1 MTHPLTD
8 TMIRMYPKAAVLTNR
23 HPFGGTDMMAQSLA
37 SALTAVGYDPRIV
50 NQDDA
55 SLQALGSLLGDPDLR
70 LIITTG
76 TVPLS
81 LRVAGQPVWRAMR
94 PDVQFITYIVDA
106 WPYDHVRVAACRE
119 FERDWQRMPNLHLA
133 SLEGNDARLIGPRAH
148 HMPTGSYPAPWRVGP
163 KQHADRL
170 MVWGSANKELSV
182 TPVHDAFEDTLADNN
197 PWGLDPAR
205 RRTVAERLRHTTVTH
220 GLTAIADAMDMP
232 VGELVVEPAMVAL
245 CALDSTLK
253 RYRRVKVVK
262 ALRGLPVDIY
272 GENWGQHVGDEPSF
286 RLLTPNPNHNH
297 AFSYLCQH
305 YAGLVNFDPNFGDG
319 TNERAIS
326 ALAMGVAIANN
337 FNLRTNGLDGVIP
350 YHFNDES
357 IRSAAV
363 RLLSHQRPVPTPAG
377 HSWEALVGQLLR
389 QVAESSAGVALASAQ
404 PAPQRSTLPMA
415 A

>member
-1 MTHPLTD
+1 
-8 TMIRMYPKAAVLTNR
+8 
-23 HPFGGTDMMAQSLA
+23 
-37 SALTAVGYDPRIV
+37 
-50 NQDDA
+50 
-55 SLQALGSLLGDPDLR
+55 
-70 LIITTG
+70 
-76 TVPLS
+76 
-81 LRVAGQPVWRAMR
+81 
-94 PDVQFITYIVDA
+94 
-106 WPYDHVRVAACRE
+106 
-119 FERDWQRMPNLHLA
+119 
-133 SLEGNDARLIGPRAH
+133 
-148 HMPTGSYPAPWRVGP
+148 
-163 KQHADRL
+163 
-170 MVWGSANKELSV
+170 
-182 TPVHDAFEDTLADNN
+182 VHDAFEDTLADNN

-205 RRTVAERLRHTTVTH
+205 RRTVADRLRHTTVTH
-220 GLTAIADAMDMP
+220 GLSAIADGMDLP
-232 VGELVVEPAMVAL
+232 VEELVVEPAMVAL

-272 GENWGQHVGDEPSF
+272 GENWAQHVGDEPSF

-326 ALAMGVAIANN
+326 ALAMGVPIANN